1 VILGKA
7 ADKYVERLAMS
18 EVTTF
23 NWSIDQD
30 LASYARHGF
39 PGIEIW
45 LNKAARNGAAYD
57 TLPEGG
63 LDTTSIDKLAHD
75 LMDAGLQAV
84 SVVCAGAFTESDTLT
99 RKDRIAHLRFTVQF
113 AAKIG
118 ASCVLVVPGDLHG
131 ATRSASVER
140 TASALREGLA
150 DAHEHSIDLAIE
162 PLRPVH
168 TDFINTLP
176 QALEIVTAVDDPRC
190 GVCMDTFQ
198 VWRGDEERE
207 QVLREIREAG
217 PNTQIVQVADSR
229 VQPRSKEDRLVPG
242 EGVLPL
248 AKMLGGLFST
258 GYDGW
263 LAVEIMSTELW
274 AINYDRLLER
284 CRTGMEAVITKA
296 TAVHDAED

>member
-1 VILGKA
+1 MIMGKA
-7 ADKYVERLAMS
+7 ADSYLERLAMS

-23 NWSIDQD
+23 NWTIDQD

-57 TLPEGG
+57 TLPQGD
-63 LDTTSIDKLAHD
+63 LDARTIDELAHD
-75 LMDAGLQAV
+75 LNDAGLQAV
-84 SVVCAGAFTESDTLT
+84 SVVCAGGLTESDT
-99 RKDRIAHLRFTVQF
+99 RGRQERIAHLRSTVEF

-118 ASCVLVVPGDLHG
+118 ASCVLVVPGDLQG
-131 ATRSASVER
+131 ASRSASVKR
-140 TASALREGLA
+140 TTSAIREGLA
-150 DAHEHSIDLAIE
+150 DAHKYSIDLAIE

-168 TDFINTLP
+168 TDFVNTLP

-198 VWRGDEERE
+198 VWRGNQESDR
-207 QVLREIREAG
+207 VLHEIREAG
-217 PNTQIVQVADSR
+217 PHTQIVQVADSR
-229 VQPRSKEDRLVPG
+229 VEPRSKEDRLVPG

-248 AKMLGGLFST
+248 AEMLGGLFST

-274 AINYDRLLER
+274 AINYDLLLER
-284 CRTGMEAVITKA
+284 CRTGMEAVITTA
-296 TAVHDAED
+296 TARS